1 MKKELLRQIDFYFV
15 TDSGLSRN
23 GTLSDVE
30 QAIKAG
36 CKIIQYREKNKS
48 TREMIKEA
56 LLIKALCK
64 GRAIFIVNDRV
75 DVALAV
81 DADGVHIGQDDI
93 PFEIA
98 RSLLGKEKIIGLTVH
113 NVEEAVHAE
122 NIGAD
127 NIGLSPIFATSTK
140 KDAGNACGI
149 YMDENVRKNVQLP
162 IVAIGGITREN
173 VADIIKAGA
182 DAAVA
187 ISAVLSA
194 KNVYKEVRD
203 FIAIINR
210 AKR

>member
-1 MKKELLRQIDFYFV
+1 MKKDLLNQIDFYLV

-23 GTLSDVE
+23 GPLSDVE

-48 TREMIKEA
+48 TGEIIKEA
-56 LLIKALCK
+56 SQIKNICK
-64 GRAIFIVNDRV
+64 DRAIFIVNDRV

-81 DADGVHIGQDDI
+81 DADGIHIGQDDM

-113 NVEEAVHAE
+113 NVEEAVQAE

-140 KDAGNACGI
+140 KDAGTACGI
-149 YMDENVRKNVQLP
+149 SMVGNVRKNVQLP

-173 VADIIKAGA
+173 VADVIKAGA

-187 ISAVLSA
+187 ISAVVSA
-194 KNVYKEVRD
+194 DDVYKEVSD

-210 AKR
+210 AKK